1 MGYKNYS
8 RNAMLMQLVFLT
20 LFLMFTD
27 MVMKSE
33 KNAINENWKPSFLS
47 DDEFSQLMLEALD
60 GFMIVFSQQGH
71 ILYTSDSVISLLRHL
86 PVRS

>member
-1 MGYKNYS
+1 
-8 RNAMLMQLVFLT
+8 MLFVST
-20 LFLMFTD
+20 LFISTD

-86 PVRS
+86 PVRCSSPLIKKESPL

>member
-1 MGYKNYS
+1 MS
-8 RNAMLMQLVFLT
+8 
-20 LFLMFTD
+20 TD

-86 PVRS
+86 PVRCSSASKGKSTPIFSFF